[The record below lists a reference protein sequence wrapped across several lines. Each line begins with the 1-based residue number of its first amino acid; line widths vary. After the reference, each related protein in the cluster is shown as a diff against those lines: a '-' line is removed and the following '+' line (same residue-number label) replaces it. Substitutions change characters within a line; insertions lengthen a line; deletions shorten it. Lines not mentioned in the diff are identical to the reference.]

1 METSHKRNKFHQTMQ
16 PTTHDTQGDA
26 LHRIGNMRAVTLENG
41 VLSTE
46 HRRTP
51 QESLDLL
58 FGIPSSD
65 CTPFKGD
72 L

>member
-16 PTTHDTQGDA
+16 PPTCGRQGDA
-26 LHRIGNMRAVTLENG
+26 LRRIGNMRSVTLENG
-41 VLSTE
+41 IPSTDQ
-46 HRRTP
+46 RRTP

-58 FGIPSSD
+58 FGVPATD
-65 CTPFKGD
+65 CTPFKGS